1 MKFKLKLLNR
11 KNDFDRINDI
21 IELSKKNGLLFDIQL
36 NYKNEFICN
45 LSNSEKLAKRVR
57 VSNGRRKTENEDNKN
72 N

>member
-45 LSNSEKLAKRVR
+45 LSNSEKLAKRIR
-57 VSNGRRKTENEDNKN
+57 VAKERKSDNEETNKN
-72 N
+72 I

>member
-57 VSNGRRKTENEDNKN
+57 VAKETKKDGD
-72 N
+72 